1 MVSVRAIRTEEARP
15 ESAELRL
22 TTRAKHGGH
31 AGVLEI
37 TSAVEKEIKMK
48 ATERGARREL
58 FESIGDDGT
67 RWAFV
72 IRPDDRWAITRNG
85 ESVAFGTTER
95 RSIEAGVGKY
105 VGFAHGVA
113 GKPPVD
119 PVVQK
124 HLDLIDGGSK
134 SHRTATASGTAK

>member
-1 MVSVRAIRTEEARP
+1 MR
-15 ESAELRL
+15 
-22 TTRAKHGGH
+22 
-31 AGVLEI
+31 
-37 TSAVEKEIKMK
+37 

-72 IRPDDRWAITRNG
+72 IQPDDRWAITRNG
-85 ESVAFGTTER
+85 KSVASGTTER

-113 GKPPVD
+113 GTPPLD

-124 HLDLIDGGSK
+124 HLDRIAGGSK
-134 SHRTATASGTAK
+134 SRTTATAADMAK